1 MSEPVLPPTDPSQ
14 GAAALSP
21 EQWALISAWFDEGC
35 ELPPPEREAWLAQVQ
50 LRSPEAAQLLPWLRQ
65 MLDAHDER
73 QPDDWLEQGPSLSA
87 PADAFDDLRGIVAGA
102 RVGPWLLQERLGTGG
117 QATVWRASRV
127 DALPAR
133 EVALKLPLIHRDGSQ
148 LAARFAREREILAR
162 LSHPHIA
169 PLYAAGL
176 APDGTPWLAMELV
189 QGEPLTTWCD
199 ARHLG
204 VAERLQLFQQVLEAV
219 AYAHARLVLHRD
231 LKPAHMLVTPE
242 GKVKLLDFGI
252 AKLLEDGSSPAD
264 ATELT
269 RAAGRV
275 MTTAYASPEQVRG
288 EPLTT
293 AADIYSLGVV
303 LFELVTGHR
312 PYATRHGSSAQLEMA
327 IAEGHLIRAADA
339 ITDADA
345 SARSDTRRALA
356 RQLRGDLGA
365 VLDKALQLDAAQRYA
380 SAEAMAADLRR
391 LLDGRPVLAAQTSR
405 WQRTWKFVRRHRVS
419 VGLSTLAVCTLL
431 GVTTAAV
438 WQAREAQAQRA
449 KAEAS
454 LQTTRHF
461 AFFLGDLLGD
471 ALAANSNE
479 PPAAIV
485 SRAERMARV
494 EFAKA
499 PETLARVLQAVAQHH
514 GGIGES
520 ARAAK
525 LFEEARSLTQDRA
538 QRDAIDCG
546 LGMMIQRLGRLDE
559 AATMLARVAA
569 DPSAEAESRANCA
582 SNLSTVRLNLDDIPG
597 ALQAADE
604 AWAHWQAMPMP
615 LHQFE
620 GDLLVLKGSILMY
633 TPRVAEAD
641 ALFARAAALMRAQGR
656 DQGMS
661 YVATLNNWALG
672 NFLAGQ
678 LQTATERHD
687 EMLAVAK
694 LNAGAQGVSP
704 INFLNA
710 ATDRLESG
718 RYREAQAFYD
728 QTLQAARAWKNAGF
742 AASSQ
747 CLGAV
752 ALWRDGRAA
761 ESKARLAAG
770 LAEPLKDSPG
780 DRIAA
785 GNCKN
790 ARGQLA
796 LARGDAAEALTAY
809 TELLAIP
816 NLRDAT
822 RAHYLQWRSRA
833 QLAAGQGAAALQDA
847 QDSLKIARQLQG
859 AQPESFRT
867 ALALDALARAQAA
880 ALDPA
885 ARATRAEADKALAA
899 SVAPTH
905 WLRQP

>member
-1 MSEPVLPPTDPSQ
+1 MSEPLPPTDPPQ

-21 EQWALISAWFDEGC
+21 EQWAQISAWFDEGSD
-35 ELPPPEREAWLAQVQ
+35 LPPDARDAWLAQVQ

-65 MLDAHDER
+65 MLEAHDER
-73 QPDDWLEQGPSLSA
+73 QPDDWLEQGPSLVAS
-87 PADAFDDLRGIVAGA
+87 ADAFDDLRGIVAGA
-102 RVGPWLLQERLGTGG
+102 RVGPWLLHERLGTGG

-133 EVALKLPLIHRDGSQ
+133 DVALKLPLIHRDGSQ

-189 QGEPLTTWCD
+189 QGEPLVAWCD
-199 ARHLG
+199 ARQLG
-204 VAERLQLFQQVLEAV
+204 LAERLKLFQQVLDAV

-231 LKPAHMLVTPE
+231 LKPAHMLVTPQGE
-242 GKVKLLDFGI
+242 VKLLDFGI
-252 AKLLEDGSSPAD
+252 AKLLEDGTQPTD

-288 EPLTT
+288 EPLST
-293 AADIYSLGVV
+293 AADIYALGVV
-303 LFELVTGHR
+303 LYELVTGHR
-312 PYATRHGSSAQLEMA
+312 PYATRLGTSAQLEEA

-405 WQRTWKFVRRHRVS
+405 WQRSWKFVRRHRLS
-419 VGLSTLAVCTLL
+419 VGLSTLAVCSLL
-431 GVTTAAV
+431 GVTTTAV

-454 LQTTRHF
+454 LQTTQHF

-471 ALAANSNE
+471 ALAANSDE
-479 PPAAIV
+479 PPATIV
-485 SRAERMARV
+485 SRAERMARS
-494 EFAKA
+494 EFANDA
-499 PETLARVLQAVAQHH
+499 ETLSRVLQAVAQHH

-525 LFEEARSLTQDRA
+525 LYEEARNLTQDRA
-538 QRDAIDCG
+538 QQQAIACG
-546 LGMMIQRLGRLDE
+546 LGMMMQRMGKPKE
-559 AATMLARVAA
+559 AIALMEPVVA
-569 DPSAEAESRANCA
+569 DPGAEAVSRSNCA
-582 SNLSTVRLNLDDIPG
+582 SYIATIRLNLGDIDG

-604 AWAHWQAMPMP
+604 SWAYWQAMPHP
-615 LHQFE
+615 LKQFE
-620 GDLLVLKGSILMY
+620 GHLLVLKASILMN

-641 ALFARAAALMRAQGR
+641 ALFARAAQLMREQSR

-661 YVATLNNWALG
+661 YVATLNNWALA

-678 LQTATERHD
+678 LQTAQARHD
-687 EMLAVAK
+687 DTLVAAK
-694 LNAGAQGVSP
+694 RNAGPQGVAP
-704 INFLNA
+704 INYLNA
-710 ATDRLESG
+710 ATDRLEG
-718 RYREAQAFYD
+718 GLYAEALAHYD
-728 QTLQAARAWKNAGF
+728 QTLQAARAWRNPGF

-752 ALWRDGRAA
+752 ALLRDGRVA
-761 ESKARLAAG
+761 EAQARLSAG
-770 LAEPLKDSPG
+770 LAEPLTDSPG

-785 GNCKN
+785 GNCKS
-790 ARGQLA
+790 ARGQFA
-796 LARGDAAEALTAY
+796 LVRSDGAEALKAF
-809 TELLAIP
+809 TELLDTP
-816 NLRDAT
+816 RLRDAT
-822 RAHYLQWRSRA
+822 RSHYLQWRARA
-833 QLAAGQGAAALQDA
+833 QLLVGDAAAARQDA
-847 QDSLKIARQLQG
+847 EAALKLARQLQG
-859 AQPESFRT
+859 TQPSSFRT

-880 ALDPA
+880 LKESA
-885 ARATRAEADKALAA
+885 ADATRRDADAALAA
-899 SVAPTH
+899 TLAPTH
-905 WLRQP
+905 WLRRP

>member
-1 MSEPVLPPTDPSQ
+1 M
-14 GAAALSP
+14 
-21 EQWALISAWFDEGC
+21 
-35 ELPPPEREAWLAQVQ
+35 
-50 LRSPEAAQLLPWLRQ
+50 
-65 MLDAHDER
+65 
-73 QPDDWLEQGPSLSA
+73 
-87 PADAFDDLRGIVAGA
+87 
-102 RVGPWLLQERLGTGG
+102 
-117 QATVWRASRV
+117 
-127 DALPAR
+127 
-133 EVALKLPLIHRDGSQ
+133 
-148 LAARFAREREILAR
+148 
-162 LSHPHIA
+162 
-169 PLYAAGL
+169 
-176 APDGTPWLAMELV
+176 
-189 QGEPLTTWCD
+189 
-199 ARHLG
+199 
-204 VAERLQLFQQVLEAV
+204 
-219 AYAHARLVLHRD
+219 
-231 LKPAHMLVTPE
+231 
-242 GKVKLLDFGI
+242 
-252 AKLLEDGSSPAD
+252 
-264 ATELT
+264 
-269 RAAGRV
+269 
-275 MTTAYASPEQVRG
+275 
-288 EPLTT
+288 
-293 AADIYSLGVV
+293 
-303 LFELVTGHR
+303 
-312 PYATRHGSSAQLEMA
+312 
-327 IAEGHLIRAADA
+327 
-339 ITDADA
+339 
-345 SARSDTRRALA
+345 
-356 RQLRGDLGA
+356 
-365 VLDKALQLDAAQRYA
+365 
-380 SAEAMAADLRR
+380 
-391 LLDGRPVLAAQTSR
+391 
-405 WQRTWKFVRRHRVS
+405 
-419 VGLSTLAVCTLL
+419 L

-687 EMLAVAK
+687 EMLAAPSSMPAPK
-694 LNAGAQGVSP
+694 ASRPSISSTPRLTAWSP
-704 INFLNA
+704 A
-710 ATDRLESG
+710 ATARRWPSTTRRCRPRAPG
-718 RYREAQAFYD
+718 RTPALPPAASAWVLWPCGA
-728 QTLQAARAWKNAGF
+728 TAARLSPRPG
-742 AASSQ
+742 SR
-747 CLGAV
+747 
-752 ALWRDGRAA
+752 RDW
-761 ESKARLAAG
+761 
-770 LAEPLKDSPG
+770 PSP
-780 DRIAA
+780 
-785 GNCKN
+785 
-790 ARGQLA
+790 
-796 LARGDAAEALTAY
+796 
-809 TELLAIP
+809 
-816 NLRDAT
+816 
-822 RAHYLQWRSRA
+822 
-833 QLAAGQGAAALQDA
+833 
-847 QDSLKIARQLQG
+847 
-859 AQPESFRT
+859 
-867 ALALDALARAQAA
+867 
-880 ALDPA
+880 
-885 ARATRAEADKALAA
+885 
-899 SVAPTH
+899 
-905 WLRQP
+905 